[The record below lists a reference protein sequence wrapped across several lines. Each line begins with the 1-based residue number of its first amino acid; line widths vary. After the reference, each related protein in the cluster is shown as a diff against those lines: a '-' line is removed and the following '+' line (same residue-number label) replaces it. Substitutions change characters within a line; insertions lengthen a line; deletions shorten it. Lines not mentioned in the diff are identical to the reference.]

1 MSYYAGRAA
10 SLACS
15 NLKLQKDA
23 LIKLIYPHT
32 SVLGLV
38 GIPAGLVL
46 LLCATVLWIL
56 VFTLVPTLLLFA
68 WTALQPYRLWQYFK
82 SRMTGKHFLS

>member
-1 MSYYAGRAA
+1 MSYYAGKAA

-15 NLKLQKDA
+15 NLKLQKDE

-32 SVLGLV
+32 SVLGFL

-46 LLCATVLWIL
+46 LSCATVLWIL
-56 VFTLVPTLLLFA
+56 AFTLVPTLLLFA
-68 WTALQPYRLWQYFK
+68 WTALQPYRLWLFLK
-82 SRMTGKHFLS
+82 SRMTGKRFSG